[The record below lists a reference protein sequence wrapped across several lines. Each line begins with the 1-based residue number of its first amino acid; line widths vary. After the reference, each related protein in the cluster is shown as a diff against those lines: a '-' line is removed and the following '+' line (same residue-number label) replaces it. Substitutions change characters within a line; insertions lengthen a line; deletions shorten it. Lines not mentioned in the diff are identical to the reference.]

1 MKRDNIKFLQKN
13 LFKIINAVYD
23 NNEIWFRVYP
33 LPQKDYLKN
42 NVSAREINKIDN
54 KKEFVLY
61 IHVPFCENRCD
72 YCQHHGSCDINEIG
86 SKMYVN
92 CLKKEL
98 ENILKINNKRKIL
111 SMLIGGGTPT
121 LLAPNDFKSLMD
133 YIRENFVLP
142 GNAQLSLEA
151 APADITDKMAAAV
164 AHGGI
169 TRVCLGVQTFNEKKL
184 KFCNRRFQKNID
196 VYNAVKNLRRAGL
209 KNIIFDLIY
218 GLEFKESAEDFL
230 DDNLEHILKL
240 RPAGIDIYPLQHYQ
254 KFPRLVYAFPSD
266 NLRIINRTIAFKL
279 DQSVNRFD
287 DNLSKIEIKKYS
299 VNNLPPP
306 TVSHYWFLRRYLL
319 KDVVSIGLGGGGDFW
334 IEGKYIKKFNRNTTG
349 HGRGNLMGY
358 KQDIESNCNHITY
371 NYRSLSEEQSL
382 RSYVIHNLYPFP
394 YGSIGGIYESV
405 IREKFSKSMDLFHNM
420 INGIR
425 DVLNFSNGIIS
436 LKDDYETILP
446 FKTKNRDVNY
456 FVFSFCYL
464 YSELDQEILLKSL
477 KGSR

>member
-1 MKRDNIKFLQKN
+1 MKRNNIKFLQKN
-13 LFKIINAVYD
+13 LLKIVNAVYN

-33 LPQKDYLKN
+33 LPQKDYFKN
-42 NVSAREINKIDN
+42 NVSAREINKVDN
-54 KKEFVLY
+54 TKEFVLY
-61 IHVPFCENRCD
+61 IHVPFCENKCD
-72 YCQHHGSCDINEIG
+72 YCQHYGSCDINEIG
-86 SKMYVN
+86 SKAYVN

-121 LLAPNDFKSLMD
+121 LLAPNDFKNLMN
-133 YIRENFVLP
+133 YIRENFVLSE
-142 GNAQLSLEA
+142 NAQLSLEA
-151 APADITDKMAAAV
+151 APADITGKMAAAI
-164 AHGGI
+164 ARGGI
-169 TRVCLGVQTFNEKKL
+169 TRVCLGVQTFDEEKL

-240 RPAGIDIYPLQHYQ
+240 RPEGANIYPLQHYK
-254 KFPRLVYAFPSD
+254 KFPKLVHSFPSD
-266 NLRIINRTIAFKL
+266 NLRIIRRIIASGLGRSANRA
-279 DQSVNRFD
+279 N

-299 VNNLPPP
+299 VNNLPSPRA
-306 TVSHYWFLRRYLL
+306 SHYWFLRRYLL
-319 KDVVSIGLGGGGDFW
+319 KDVVPVGLGAGGEFW
-334 IEGKYIKKFNRNTTG
+334 TGGKCIKKFNRNNTE
-349 HGRGNLMGY
+349 HGRGNLTGY
-358 KQDIESNCNHITY
+358 KQDIENNCITY
-371 NYRSLSEEQSL
+371 NYCSLSEEQSI
-382 RSYVIHNLYPFP
+382 RSHVIHNLNPLA
-394 YGSIGGIYESV
+394 YGNIGGIYESV
-405 IREKFSKSMDLFHNM
+405 IREKFSKSMDLFHDM

-446 FKTKNRDVNY
+446 FKTKNKEVNY
-456 FVFSFCYL
+456 FIFSFCYL